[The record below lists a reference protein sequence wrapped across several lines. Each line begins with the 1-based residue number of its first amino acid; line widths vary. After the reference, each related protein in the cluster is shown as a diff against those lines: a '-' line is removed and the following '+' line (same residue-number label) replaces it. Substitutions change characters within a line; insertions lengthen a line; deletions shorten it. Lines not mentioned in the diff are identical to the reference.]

1 MDTSSHLPA
10 RRTPSGFLAV
20 LIRKFPTLL
29 VLVALGAAAWWGHR
43 HEWRLSKPTPPESGE
58 AWCTE
63 HGVPEDICVECRPS
77 LMPKPKPFGWCKLHG
92 VSECPTC
99 HPELAQVNGTVQLSK
114 YDVIAAMNALPRTAN
129 DKSCKLHERRLLFA
143 SDESVKKAGL
153 DIAVVGEGFM
163 GEYVTAN
170 GEAVFDPA
178 RVTRLSSP
186 VAGRVVWVAKELG
199 QTVEAGELVAL
210 IDALDVGKAKTEL
223 LQAIAQ
229 KQFRARTLATL
240 KDAGGTVTTSRIS
253 EVEAS
258 VAEAEVKILSAEQTL
273 GNFGLAITAS
283 ALEGLSPADATAKL
297 RLLGLKEQLPSG
309 VSSSANLLPM
319 RAPKSGML
327 VTRDAVDGEVVD
339 PTKVLF
345 VVADPTKLV
354 LTLQVREEDA
364 RFLKVGQTVAFDDSR
379 GVKLAEGKIVTLS
392 PTIDDKTRTLPIR
405 IPLNNPDGK
414 LRNNTFGTGRVVL
427 REEQNAIVVP
437 SSAVHWDGTC
447 HIVFVRDKH
456 YMEPNA
462 YKVFHVRK
470 VVPGARN
477 DVMTE
482 LLAGVLP
489 GEVVV
494 TKGSAALRAELLKSS
509 LGEG

>member
-1 MDTSSHLPA
+1 METST
-10 RRTPSGFLAV
+10 TPQVRPKSGFVVALV
-20 LIRKFPTLL
+20 SKTPTLL
-29 VLVALGAAAWWGHR
+29 VLVALGVAAWWGHS
-43 HEWRLSKPTPPESGE
+43 HEWRLSKPTTPNEGE

-63 HGVPEDICVECRPS
+63 HGVPEDICVECRAS
-77 LMPKPKPFGWCKLHG
+77 LMPRPKSFGWCKVHG

-99 HPELAQVNGTVQLSK
+99 HPELAQLNGTVQMPK
-114 YDVIAAMNALPRTAN
+114 YDVIAAMNVLPRTAN
-129 DKSCKLHERRLLFA
+129 DKSCKLHERRLQFA
-143 SDESVKKAGL
+143 SEASVKKAGL
-153 DIAVVGEGFM
+153 DIAVAGEGFM

-240 KDAGGTVTTSRIS
+240 KEAGGTVTTSRIS
-253 EVEAS
+253 EIEAS
-258 VAEAEVKILSAEQTL
+258 VAEADVRILAAEQTL
-273 GNFGLAITAS
+273 GNFGLAISAS
-283 ALEGLSPADATAKL
+283 ALEGLSPPDASTKL
-297 RLLGLKEQLPSG
+297 RLLGLKEQLPAG
-309 VSSSANLLPM
+309 VQTSANLLPL
-319 RAPKSGML
+319 RAPKGGMV

-364 RFLKVGQTVAFDDSR
+364 RFLKIGQTVAFDDSR
-379 GVKLAEGKIVTLS
+379 GMKLAEGRIVTLS

-427 REEQNAIVVP
+427 REEPNAIVVP

-456 YMEPNA
+456 YLEPNA

-477 DVMTE
+477 EVHTE